1 MLNRLFL
8 SLLLSQLLLILL
20 PLPLA
25 ASPMPAEDPTARA
38 LAEKIAARPASE
50 GRVGVMNFTLT
61 NKSGKQRE
69 RIAEVAHSDLDGTE
83 RLLIHFTAPSAIRGT
98 SFVTH
103 THDERADE
111 SWLYLPAT
119 ERVRRIPASRR
130 ADYFLGTDL
139 SYGDIQDN
147 FTFSLEDWRFE
158 SLQTIVRD
166 GREWPVLSGHAHDAE
181 VARELGYS
189 AFTAVIDPETLFPI
203 EIDYLDPDGTALK
216 RVEVS
221 EQQRIEGIWTAMR
234 FSVTNHLKRHQTDV
248 RFSEM
253 RHVPAIGVD
262 VFDAETLAFG
272 APRLP

>member
-1 MLNRLFL
+1 MLDRLFFSL
-8 SLLLSQLLLILL
+8 FLLLLLSALM

-25 ASPMPAEDPTARA
+25 ASPMPAEDPAARA
-38 LAEKIAARPASE
+38 LAEKIAARPTSE

-103 THDERADE
+103 THQQRADE

-119 ERVRRIPASRR
+119 ERVRRIPASQR

-147 FTFSLEDWRFE
+147 FTFSLDDWRFE
-158 SLQTIVRD
+158 PLRSIVRD
-166 GREWPVLSGHAHDAE
+166 GRELPVLSGKVRSAEGAH
-181 VARELGYS
+181 ELGYS

-203 EIDYLDPDGTALK
+203 EIDYLDPDGIALK
-216 RVEVS
+216 RVEVL
-221 EQQRIEGIWTAMR
+221 EQERIEGIWTAMR
-234 FSVTNHLKRHQTDV
+234 FSVTNHRKRHQTDV

-253 RHVPAIGVD
+253 RHVPAIRGD